1 MAITAADIRRE
12 VKEKNVTF
20 LRLMFTDIM
29 GIMKNVEIPATEEQ
43 LEKVLSNKAMFDGSS
58 IEGFVRINESDMYL
72 CPDLDTFIV
81 CPGGDENGAV
91 AGLIC
96 DIYTAEGKPFAGD
109 PRGNLKKAL
118 KHMDEVG
125 YQSFNLGPEPEFFL
139 FKMDDKGNPNLE
151 VNDNGGYFDL
161 APID

>member
-20 LRLMFTDIM
+20 LRLMFSDIL
-29 GIMKNVEIPATEEQ
+29 GV
-43 LEKVLSNKAMFDGSS
+43 MFDGSS

-72 CPDLDTFIV
+72 YPDLDTWTVF
-81 CPGGDENGAV
+81 PWGDENGSV

-96 DIYTAEGKPFAGD
+96 DIYTSAGEPFAGD

-118 KHMDEVG
+118 RHMEEVG
-125 YQSFNLGPEPEFFL
+125 YKSFNLGPEPEFFL
-139 FKMDDKGNPNLE
+139 LKLDEQGNPTLE
-151 VNDNGGYFDL
+151 VNDKGGYFDHQL
-161 APID
+161 TLPTIHVVKLLMC